1 MIKLFRLSFCAASIL
16 LILFIS
22 STIAD
27 AQTLCSC
34 PMLQSK
40 IEFTV
45 KTTSRPIDYDISL
58 NQRQLSCLDNRF
70 RSSHLNS
77 NERALRFTSSQHSV
91 DFHMNFQV
99 ARLAPNRFWAHVQ
112 SVKVEIL
119 IKKLK
124 VSILGKYRHGTCQY
138 KAVVDHEHEH
148 VATFN
153 TASEYLSKL
162 SMTCYG
168 GSFTI
173 FNLALNQQ
181 DAKRAKEHLRTLRPV
196 LIGLRL

>member
-1 MIKLFRLSFCAASIL
+1 MIKLFQLTFCATVIVLFLFVLSTTASV
-16 LILFIS
+16 
-22 STIAD
+22 
-27 AQTLCSC
+27 QTRRICSI
-34 PMLQSK
+34 LQSK

-45 KTTSRPIDYDISL
+45 KTSSWPIDYDVSL
-58 NQRQLSCLDNRF
+58 NQQQLSCFDNRF

-77 NERALRFTSSQHSV
+77 NERALRFASSQNSV
-91 DFHMNFQV
+91 VLQTNFKAAQ
-99 ARLAPNRFWAHVQ
+99 LTPNRFCVHVQ
-112 SVKVEIL
+112 SVEVEIL
-119 IKKLK
+119 KNLK
-124 VSILGKYRHGTCQY
+124 VSILGEHRCGTCRY
-138 KAVVDHEHEH
+138 KAVLDHEHEH
-148 VATFN
+148 VAIFN